1 MILDGSRARLP
12 CLLAAL
18 LAASCRRDGHPPAPP
33 LTSLHELRRALMA
46 AESGERSVDVR
57 GVVTYSDAAAGMLYL
72 QGATGSAAIPVGEVG
87 APVVGG
93 ESVQLSGALPGA
105 GRTLLRPRLTVHARS
120 SQELMPEPRR
130 LDLDA
135 LRAHEAETE
144 WVEVHGVVR
153 SVAVDGPS
161 LLLDLQQQGRR
172 FRAEVVNPDQARHA
186 WLVDFRVR
194 MRGVSPARHHL
205 RPRAADL
212 LVPDMGHLRL
222 VEDAP
227 ADPFTLP
234 LASPAR
240 LRAMPPAARPDH
252 RVRVIGTVLR
262 VVFEQGGATAHPLE
276 TPAPASEVNS
286 AAGGAVAAGLESR
299 GMREFVLAADGGE
312 WLVSASD
319 TPALSA
325 NDRVELVAFAGSRD
339 GAPAF
344 EEARIRRLA
353 DRPRADGNASAPAL
367 PLLTTAEQV
376 RRLSPAEALKGY
388 PIRLQ
393 AVVTYNDPDMRLLF
407 VQDHTAGIYV
417 EAWRHIHRLEPG
429 DRVSIDGRSSPG
441 AFAPIVDHPR
451 VRVLRPGPLPAARP
465 VRPESLASVREDSQ
479 WVEVEGVVRAVTFRG
494 RAAVIRMA
502 EGGVRFAVEMP
513 AAAAPD
519 LAPLVD
525 ARVRVRAVCHSLL
538 TQKGQL
544 ADVLLHSPGPTALE
558 VITPPPADPSTL
570 PLRPIRSLLQ
580 FVPGQVWEHRVR
592 VQGVATFSQPGEL
605 FLSDGTGGLPVRTDR
620 RPPPPVGAQ
629 VEAIGFAVPGDYG
642 PRLEDADVRSLGQ
655 GSLPGA
661 RDVTAEQAMRGQV
674 DGELVRL
681 EARLLDVVRG
691 PEQSQLS
698 LQSGPY
704 LFTGLLR
711 GAPSWPRQLRAGA
724 RLRLTGICAV
734 SAREQHVPQAFRLLL
749 RAPGDVEVL
758 SAGPWWTPQ
767 RAAWA
772 VAGMV
777 GLIGLAL
784 AWVAT
789 LRRRVATQS
798 LIIWDRVKRE
808 TELQERQRMAR
819 ELHDTLEQ
827 NLTGISLSLEAASL
841 TLPGAPGMAE
851 QHLGRALE
859 QVEASIEEV
868 HRAVWSL
875 RDESLDARGL
885 AASLDEIARQ
895 LVSCSPRPVDVHTR
909 TTGGARPF
917 ALAVENNLLR
927 IGQEAL
933 TNAVKHGQAE
943 RVEVELRYQRDAF
956 ELWVSDDGRG
966 FDAAAPAGP
975 GHFGLVGMQERAREI
990 GARFE
995 VRSLPGRGTRV
1006 QVSLPL
1012 PPLAY
1017 VSEARR

>member
-1 MILDGSRARLP
+1 MLSPGPRARLP
-12 CLLAAL
+12 CLLAAV
-18 LAASCRRDGHPPAPP
+18 LAASCARDDRPPAPP
-33 LTSLHELRRALMA
+33 VSSLHDLRRAMA
-46 AESGERSVDVR
+46 GAGPVERGVDVR

-72 QGATGSAAIPVGEVG
+72 QGATGAAAIAVGELG

-93 ESVQLSGALPGA
+93 ESVQLSGLLPAGA
-105 GRTLLRPRLTVHARS
+105 ARSLLRPHLTVHARS

-135 LRAHEAETE
+135 LLAHEAESE
-144 WVEVHGVVR
+144 WVEVNGVVR
-153 SVAVDGPS
+153 SVATDGPA

-172 FRAEVVNPDQARHA
+172 FRAEILNPDRARHA

-194 MRGVSPARHHL
+194 LRGVSPARHHA
-205 RPRAADL
+205 RPRPADL

-227 ADPFTLP
+227 ADPFALP

-240 LRAMPPAARPDH
+240 LRALPRDARSDH
-252 RVRVIGTVLR
+252 RVRV
-262 VVFEQGGATAHPLE
+262 
-276 TPAPASEVNS
+276 
-286 AAGGAVAAGLESR
+286 R
-299 GMREFVLAADGGE
+299 GSVRRKSGEREFVLAAEGEE
-312 WLVSASD
+312 WLVSATD
-319 TPALSA
+319 APALDA
-325 NDRVELVAFAGSRD
+325 GERVELVAFAATRD

-344 EEARIRRLA
+344 EEASVRRLA
-353 DRPRADGNASAPAL
+353 DRPRPDGGALAPSL

-407 VQDHTAGIYV
+407 VQDRTGGIYV

-429 DRVSIDGRSSPG
+429 DRVSVEGRSSPG

-451 VRVLRPGPLPAARP
+451 VRVLGPGPLPAARP
-465 VRPESLASVREDSQ
+465 VRPESLANVREDSQ
-479 WVEVEGVVRAVTFRG
+479 WVEVEGVVRAVAFRG
-494 RAAVIRMA
+494 RAVTIRMA

-513 AAAAPD
+513 AAAAPS

-592 VQGVATFSQPGEL
+592 VQGVATFSQPGEM
-605 FLSDGTGGLPVRTDR
+605 FLSDGTGGLPVRTER

-629 VEAIGFAVPGDYG
+629 VEAVGFAVPGDYG
-642 PRLEDADVRSLGQ
+642 PRLEDADVRSLGR
-655 GSLPGA
+655 GSLPGP
-661 RDVTAEQAMRGQV
+661 REVTAEQAMRGQV

-681 EARLLDVVRG
+681 EARLLEVVRG
-691 PEQSQLS
+691 PDQAQLS
-698 LQSGPY
+698 LQWGPY

-711 GAPSWPRQLRAGA
+711 GTADWPRQLRAGA
-724 RLRLTGICAV
+724 HLRLTGICAV
-734 SAREQHVPQAFRLLL
+734 SARDQHVPQAFRILL

-758 SAGPWWTPQ
+758 NPGPWWTPR
-767 RAAWA
+767 RAAWTL
-772 VAGMV
+772 AGMV
-777 GLIGLAL
+777 GLVGLAL

-789 LRRRVATQS
+789 LRRRVAAQS
-798 LIIWDRVKRE
+798 LIIWNRVKRE

-859 QVEASIEEV
+859 RVEASIEEV

-875 RDESLDARGL
+875 RDESLDTRGL

-909 TTGGARPF
+909 TTGGPRPF
-917 ALAVENNLLR
+917 ALTVENNLLR

-933 TNAVKHGQAE
+933 TNAVKHGQAA
-943 RVEVELRYQRDAF
+943 RVEVELRYERDAF

-975 GHFGLVGMQERAREI
+975 GHFGLVGMRERAREI
-990 GARFE
+990 GARFQL
-995 VRSLPGRGTRV
+995 RSLPGRGTRV
-1006 QVSLPL
+1006 EVSLPL
-1012 PPLAY
+1012 PPLAA